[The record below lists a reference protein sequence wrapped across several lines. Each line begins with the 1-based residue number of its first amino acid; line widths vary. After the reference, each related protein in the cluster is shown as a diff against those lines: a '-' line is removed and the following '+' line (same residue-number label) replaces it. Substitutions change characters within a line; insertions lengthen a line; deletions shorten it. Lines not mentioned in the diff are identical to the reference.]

1 MYLYVLFSS
10 LGSGLHTTQYVDTEI
25 IIEGLDFEAYTSI
38 LVVTA

>member
-10 LGSGLHTTQYVDTEI
+10 LGLGLHATQEI
-25 IIEGLDFEAYTSI
+25 INNDLDFEAYTSI